1 MRRRLPS
8 VAAVTMVRD
17 EGPMLAKW
25 VEHYGA
31 QLGLDNL
38 VVIDDNSADGSTD
51 GLACEVIRIPPIEGH
66 FEKERMRIVSD
77 AARRLLRRRTAVAFA
92 DADEFIV
99 PDPDR
104 YDGLRDFVAAR
115 RDRAA
120 VGEMT
125 LNVVHDVAAEP
136 ALDLARP
143 VLQQR
148 TKAVF
153 VPLMCKP
160 AVKLSKAPWAASSH
174 GIVGETYQVDPDLY
188 MFHLKFA
195 DRDLLAE
202 AASKRRR
209 MVELDGRAAASS
221 WQFSG
226 DEMVDLL
233 MRVNQACPPADQL
246 TVFEPPLEQLAGI
259 PKTFDNGVTRA
270 TGQRQ
275 VEVMESARIRLIPA
289 RFSATV

>member
-1 MRRRLPS
+1 MRRRAPS

-25 VEHYGA
+25 VDHYGA

-38 VVIDDNSADGSTD
+38 LVIDDSSVDGSTD
-51 GLACEVIRIPPIEGH
+51 GLACEVLRIPPIDGH

-77 AARRLLRRRTAVAFA
+77 AAKRLLRRRTAVAFA

-99 PDPDR
+99 PDPER

-136 ALDLARP
+136 PLDLGRP

-174 GIVGETYQVDPDLY
+174 GIAGETYQVDPDLY

-195 DRDLLAE
+195 DRDLLAD

-233 MRVNQACPPADQL
+233 MRVNRACPPAAEL
-246 TVFEPPLEQLAGI
+246 AVFEPPLGQLAGI
-259 PKTFDNGVTRA
+259 PRTFDNGVTRA
-270 TGQRQ
+270 TGKRQ
-275 VEVMESARIRLIPA
+275 VEVMESSRIQLIPS
-289 RFSATV
+289 RFASSV